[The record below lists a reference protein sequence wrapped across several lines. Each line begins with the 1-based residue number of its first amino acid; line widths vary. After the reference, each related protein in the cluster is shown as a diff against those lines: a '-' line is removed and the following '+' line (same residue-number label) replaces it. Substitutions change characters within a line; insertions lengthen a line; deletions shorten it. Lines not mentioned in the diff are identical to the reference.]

1 MSTKMRALLSL
12 IWQVILITC
21 FATIGELI
29 SKSFDLALPGN
40 IVGLLLLYL
49 ALKAKIV
56 QVKHVERGGRL
67 LLLIMPLFFVPALS
81 GIMDYTAFLRQY
93 GLQVVLIVIMS
104 SLLTLV
110 GSAYIVDRLAHR
122 KDGVTPRD

>member
-1 MSTKMRALLSL
+1 MSTKMRTLLSL
-12 IWQVILITC
+12 IGQVILITC

-49 ALKAKIV
+49 ALKAKVV

-81 GIMDYTAFLRQY
+81 GIMDYAVFLRQN
-93 GLQVVLIVIMS
+93 GLQIVLIVIMS

>member
-12 IWQVILITC
+12 IGQVILITC

>member
-12 IWQVILITC
+12 IGQVILITC

-122 KDGVTPRD
+122 KDEVTPRD

>member
-12 IWQVILITC
+12 IGQVILITC

-110 GSAYIVDRLAHR
+110 GSTYIVDRLAHR

>member
-1 MSTKMRALLSL
+1 MSTKMRTLLSL
-12 IWQVILITC
+12 IGQVILITC

-29 SKSFDLALPGN
+29 SKSLDLALPGN

-49 ALKAKIV
+49 ALKAKVV

-122 KDGVTPRD
+122 KDEVTPRD